1 MAGNGYIKSLDGVRA
16 IAILLVMTFHARLTN
31 FGWIGV
37 QLFFVLSGFLI
48 TGILWKEK
56 SNPAPLGFKFKKFW
70 VRRSLRIFPLYYGY
84 VGIIAILWLV
94 IHFPVYFPLFFPY
107 IATYTANF
115 PLALLHEYGNP
126 LFNHLW
132 SLSIEEQF
140 YLLFPLI
147 ILLFPKRMIKTLLIA
162 IVLLSP
168 LLRLLVGEHYK
179 GLGLPALA
187 ISDAV
192 NFNTLCQLDAF
203 CLGGLIPVLNLDSR
217 IKRPWTIFA
226 AGALISLTAG
236 ILNYST
242 TIHRNGFAFDW
253 GYYHYG
259 VGNYEFV
266 WQYSCLNLLFAALL
280 LALVSNYG
288 RHRFPW
294 LTSLLENKWMV
305 RMGKVSY
312 GMYIFHWLI
321 YIYLFYGPFKPIHRL
336 GISLLFIPYVIVVYG
351 LSELSYRLYEA
362 RFIQWKDRFFP
373 ASARS
378 ETPASARSEI
388 KKDELPATETTTLK
402 IP

>member
-16 IAILLVMTFHARLTN
+16 IAILLVMTFHARLTT
-31 FGWIGV
+31 FGWVGV

-56 SNPAPLGFKFKKFW
+56 SKPAPLVYKFKKFW

-84 VGIIAILWLV
+84 VGIIAILWLA
-94 IHFPVYFPLFFPY
+94 IRFPSYFPLFFPY

-147 ILLFPKRMIKTLLIA
+147 ILLSPKRMIKTLLIA

-168 LLRLLVGEHYK
+168 LLRFAVGVHYK
-179 GLGLPALA
+179 GLGLSPLT

-203 CLGGLIPVLNLDSR
+203 CLGGLIPVLGLDQR
-217 IKRPWTIFA
+217 LKTPWTIFA
-226 AGALISLTAG
+226 IMAIACLAAG
-236 ILNYST
+236 ITNF
-242 TIHRNGFAFDW
+242 IQNPHHDGFIFDW

-259 VGNYEFV
+259 VNNYEYV
-266 WQYSCLNLLFAALL
+266 WQYTCLNFLFASLL
-280 LALVSNYG
+280 LALVSIHSQ
-288 RHRFPW
+288 HRFP
-294 LTSLLENKWMV
+294 LVTRLLENKWMV
-305 RMGKVSY
+305 RIGKVSY
-312 GMYIFHWLI
+312 GMYIFHWLV
-321 YIYLFYGPFKPIHRL
+321 YIYLFYDLFKPTNKT
-336 GISLLFIPYVIVVYG
+336 GIALLFIPYTLVVYG
-351 LSELSYRLYEA
+351 LSELSYRLYES

-373 ASARS
+373 ATTQHAA
-378 ETPASARSEI
+378 PAPHP
-388 KKDELPATETTTLK
+388 PAETTLK
-402 IP
+402 TP

>member
-31 FGWIGV
+31 FGWVGV

-84 VGIIAILWLV
+84 VGIIALLWLV
-94 IHFPVYFPLFFPY
+94 SHFPAYFPLFFPY

-147 ILLFPKRMIKTLLIA
+147 ILLSPKRLIKTLLIA
-162 IVLLSP
+162 IVLFSP
-168 LLRLLVGEHYK
+168 LLRLFVGEHYK
-179 GLGLPALA
+179 GLGLSALTV
-187 ISDAV
+187 SDAV

-226 AGALISLTAG
+226 AAALISLAAG
-236 ILNYST
+236 ILSYST
-242 TIHRNGFAFDW
+242 TIHQAAFVFDW

-259 VGNYEFV
+259 VDNYEFV

-280 LALVSNYG
+280 LVLVSDSG

-294 LTSLLENKWMV
+294 LTSFLENKWMV

-321 YIYLFYGPFKPIHRL
+321 YIYLFYGLFKPSNRL
-336 GISLLFIPYVIVVYG
+336 SIALLFIPYAIVVYG

-378 ETPASARSEI
+378 SI
-388 KKDELPATETTTLK
+388 KKGELPEKGELPATETTTLK